1 MNYKLVPAY
10 GFLPKVKPTVTLTL
24 TRVLIMLL
32 STAVTAIIIS
42 KTVKS
47 LTV

>member
-24 TRVLIMLL
+24 PRMVIMLL
-32 STAVTAIIIS
+32 LTVVTAIIIR
-42 KTVKS
+42 
-47 LTV
+47 